1 MKECV
6 ALGKERGY
14 AVTMFGRRRALPELQ
29 SGNYNTRSFGERV
42 AMNMPIQGS
51 AADIIKLAMVS
62 VCRSIEEEGLQT
74 RLILQVHD
82 ELILD
87 TAEEEAERV
96 TALVRRCME
105 GVCPLSVPLVAQ
117 VRTGRSWYET
127 K

>member
-1 MKECV
+1 M
-6 ALGKERGY
+6 
-14 AVTMFGRRRALPELQ
+14 
-29 SGNYNTRSFGERV
+29 
-42 AMNMPIQGS
+42 
-51 AADIIKLAMVS
+51 IKVDKRLT
-62 VCRSIEEEGLQT
+62 EEKLEA